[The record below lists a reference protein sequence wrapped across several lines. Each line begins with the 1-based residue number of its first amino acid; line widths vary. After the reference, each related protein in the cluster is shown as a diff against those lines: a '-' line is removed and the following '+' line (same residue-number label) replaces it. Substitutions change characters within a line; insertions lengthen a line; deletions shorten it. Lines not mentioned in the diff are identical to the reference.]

1 MRLCLVTLA
10 IGAAI
15 LRRISSLYGRDLK
28 MHPIPQS
35 ICDIPGLALPWGL
48 SFVASMPIAGW
59 RTADAFSWGI
69 VNFNAQE
76 NTFGMHRNA
85 PTRRLYLDVD
95 VGGYRAGELAART
108 KCRKGP
114 AQFIVAARS

>member
-1 MRLCLVTLA
+1 MRLRLVTLA

-15 LRRISSLYGRDLK
+15 LRRILSLYGRDLK
-28 MHPIPQS
+28 MHHIPQNM
-35 ICDIPGLALPWGL
+35 CDIYGLALPWGL
-48 SFVASMPIAGW
+48 SFVDSMPIAGW
-59 RTADAFSWGI
+59 RTADAASWGI
-69 VNFNAQE
+69 VTFNAQE
-76 NTFGMHRNA
+76 NTFGMHRHA
-85 PTRRLYLDVD
+85 PTSRLYLDVD